1 MSGSGDIKSRESSII
16 TFQIP
21 SDMGFVRKTKKQ
33 KIINIRSNSKKGAIP
48 MIPEWLA
55 FWKDFIPSPL
65 SHRCIIKT
73 APPPSAPTHPQKQPN
88 KQNLSCCLL
97 YCNFYSDLEFSF
109 YRLIHTTDFLWSAS
123 QNVLRTQERWLRLL
137 SSKGDLSRSSVTQ
150 HDNDGIRFLSA
161 YFITTAVS
169 SSQFKVSSINY
180 LKLVMQWE

>member
-1 MSGSGDIKSRESSII
+1 MSGSGDIKSRESWII

-21 SDMGFVRKTKKQ
+21 SDMGFVRKTKNHQ
-33 KIINIRSNSKKGAIP
+33 HPQQQQERGYSNDTR
-48 MIPEWLA
+48 MT
-55 FWKDFIPSPL
+55 
-65 SHRCIIKT
+65 CILKRVHSISTKSSLYHKNS
-73 APPPSAPTHPQKQPN
+73 PPPSAPTHPQKQTN

-137 SSKGDLSRSSVTQ
+137 SFKGDLSRSSVTQ
-150 HDNDGIRFLSA
+150 HDNDGIRLLSA

-169 SSQFKVSSINY
+169 FSQFKVSSIND

>member
-55 FWKDFIPSPL
+55 FWKEFIPSPL

-73 APPPSAPTHPQKQPN
+73 ASAPTHPQKQTN

-109 YRLIHTTDFLWSAS
+109 YRLINTTDFFFFEVPLKMFYAHKKDGCDCY
-123 QNVLRTQERWLRLL
+123 LPKGTCLGALL
-137 SSKGDLSRSSVTQ
+137 L
-150 HDNDGIRFLSA
+150 N
-161 YFITTAVS
+161 TTMMGYVS
-169 SSQFKVSSINY
+169 
-180 LKLVMQWE
+180 